1 MKVLRDNY
9 TTQTEE
15 IKQVASYPRKFV
27 CENCKSELEYDKD
40 DLRIGAYGAVF
51 LDCPLCGYDNMFDDH
66 EDSIILTKD
75 NIEYPTHY
83 HHVCTDNGAVDCC
96 DNEHI
101 KKYLNEAIAYFR
113 KNKDD
118 YSWGTHVTGNLFMN
132 VHRWSGDECYEV
144 SISNDFYSMEIPF
157 EPEDY

>member
-66 EDSIILTKD
+66 EDSITLTKD
-75 NIEYPTHY
+75 NIEFPTHY

-132 VHRWSGDECYEV
+132 VRRWSGDECYEV